1 MPVPKRKLSRKR
13 RDQRSANK
21 GIKPKSLASCQTCK
35 APTMPHQVCA
45 DCGYYKGVKVLRTKT
60 DRLYT
65 RGLAR
70 EAREV
75 KARAMNPESGQ
86 TGEPQGTEQ

>member
-21 GIKPKSLASCQTCK
+21 GLKPKALTSCQTCK
-35 APTMPHQVCA
+35 APTMPHQVCVE
-45 DCGYYKGVKVLRTKT
+45 CGYYKGIKVLRTKA

-70 EAREV
+70 EARET
-75 KARAMNPESGQ
+75 KAQAMQSNANDAGL
-86 TGEPQGTEQ
+86 PQGTEK

>member
-21 GIKPKSLASCQTCK
+21 GLKIKTLTACQTCK
-35 APTMPHQVCA
+35 APTMPHQVCVE
-45 DCGYYKGVKVLRTKT
+45 CGYYKGSKVLRTKT

-70 EAREV
+70 EAREN
-75 KARAMNPESGQ
+75 KAQAMQSASDQGGQ
-86 TGEPQGTEQ
+86 SQGTEK